1 MSWFSILIVVT
12 LGLLAPV
19 ALFSALE
26 VVVLAFAAL
35 PTTFREVKVP
45 VLLLTLLRLLLLFI
59 SHNIRGAFIL
69 FSVGFWRR
77 HESRWRELLLLNW
90 CLSWSSWLV
99 RVMKGLDSTGH
110 LSDLSKLGSLLNG
123 WTLLDNTAKWWEEW
137 LSSRL
142 LGFVLIGRAIAL
154 RSRRSVVVELG
165 LSIEI
170 IDNDV
175 IDC

>member
-1 MSWFSILIVVT
+1 
-12 LGLLAPV
+12 
-19 ALFSALE
+19 
-26 VVVLAFAAL
+26 
-35 PTTFREVKVP
+35 
-45 VLLLTLLRLLLLFI
+45 
-59 SHNIRGAFIL
+59 
-69 FSVGFWRR
+69 
-77 HESRWRELLLLNW
+77 
-90 CLSWSSWLV
+90 
-99 RVMKGLDSTGH
+99 MKGLDSTGH